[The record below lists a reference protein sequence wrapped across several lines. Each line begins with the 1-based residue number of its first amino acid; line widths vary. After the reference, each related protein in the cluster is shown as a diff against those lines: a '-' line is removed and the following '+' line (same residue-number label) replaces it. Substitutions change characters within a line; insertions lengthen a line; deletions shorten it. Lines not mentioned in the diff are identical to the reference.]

1 MTRAEDDLRGTLRR
15 IDRRGY
21 KAYKD
26 IEGEY
31 ALPGFKLVVDHA
43 QGDPFASPSRLRLVV
58 PLERAGFPES
68 YHEGATRDR
77 ALCDYLTRA
86 VHAGCAGVSSRSG
99 TGGSGL
105 IDIDRPGQEV
115 LERTSVNIY
124 GSVLEARIVVG
135 LPASGRRVLARR
147 AEEILL
153 EKLPALVRST
163 LLAESLSA
171 ADIESHIAAVEAQVA
186 MRSGLAQRDLVAF
199 VGDGASLPRRS
210 GVDPRPMESGA
221 VPFESPESLR
231 TSFDLP
237 DGRGVSGMGIPEGVT
252 LIVGGG
258 YHGKSTLL
266 SALELGVYDH
276 VPGDG
281 RELVVTRAD
290 AVKIRS
296 EDGRSVTGVDISP
309 FISNLPFGE
318 DTSSF
323 STQNASGSTSQ
334 AANIMEALECGTSLL
349 LIDEDTS
356 ATNFMIRDRRM
367 QELVAKEGE
376 PITPFI
382 DKVRQMHREH
392 GVSTILVVGGAGDYF
407 DVADTVVRMN
417 SYLPADVT
425 VRAREIAR
433 AHPTERGFEGGDGFG
448 AIAQRALD
456 ASGLDAS
463 RGRRSERVDAKGR
476 GTILFGRT
484 RLDLSALEQLVSVSQ
499 TRAIGDALL
508 TLRRAMDGRRTIGE
522 LLDSLES
529 ELEERGLDALSRRRL
544 GGYARPRRQE
554 LAAALNRLR
563 TLRVNRVG

>member
-433 AHPTERGFEGGDGFG
+433 EHPTERGFEGGDGFG